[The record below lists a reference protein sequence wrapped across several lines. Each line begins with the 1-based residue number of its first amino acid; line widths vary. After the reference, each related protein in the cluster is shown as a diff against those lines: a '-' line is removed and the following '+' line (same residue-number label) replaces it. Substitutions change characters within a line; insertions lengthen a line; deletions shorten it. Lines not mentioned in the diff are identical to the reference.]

1 MDTLHQFIENYGLIA
16 VFIGCVAE
24 GESAAIL
31 AGFFAHQHVFVPWQA
46 YAAVFLGAFLG
57 DALFFLTGRFFADNQ
72 YVTRLK
78 SRPGFERAFQLVQ
91 QHPTKYV
98 ILNRYVYG
106 FRLVGGVAAGL
117 SNIPAPKFVALNILS
132 SLIWASIFTSI
143 GWFFGLGAER
153 LIGDALKNHHRIV
166 IGLGIGLAVAV
177 IGGLLAHRLARRN
190 HEGHASTSSQPDRP
204 SPL

>member
-1 MDTLHQFIENYGLIA
+1 LSRITALSLF
-16 VFIGCVAE
+16 FSVAWLKA
-24 GESAAIL
+24 SAAVL
-31 AGFFAHQHVFVPWQA
+31 AGFFAHQHIFVPWQA
-46 YAAVFLGAFLG
+46 YVMAFAGAFLG
-57 DALFFLTGRFFADNQ
+57 DALFFLAGRSFAGHRFVNS
-72 YVTRLK
+72 L
-78 SRPGFERAFQLVQ
+78 RPGFDKAFQLVR

-117 SNIPAPKFVALNILS
+117 SDIPAAKFAALNMLS

-166 IGLGIGLAVAV
+166 IGLGIGLAVA
-177 IGGLLAHRLARRN
+177 IIAGLIAHRLTQRER
-190 HEGHASTSSQPDRP
+190 
-204 SPL
+204 

>member
-1 MDTLHQFIENYGLIA
+1 MDTLHRFIESYGLIA
-16 VFIGCVAE
+16 VFLGCVAE

-31 AGFFAHQHVFVPWQA
+31 AGFFAHQHVFAPWQA
-46 YAAVFLGAFLG
+46 FAAALSGAFLG
-57 DALFFLTGRFFADNQ
+57 DGLFFLAGRSFARH
-72 YVTRLK
+72 RLVASLK
-78 SRPGFERAFQLVQ
+78 ARPGFDRAFALVQ
-91 QHPTKYV
+91 EHPAKYV

-117 SNIPAPKFVALNILS
+117 SDIPVPKFVLLNVLS
-132 SLIWASIFTSI
+132 SLIWASIFTAI

-177 IGGLLAHRLARRN
+177 IGGLLAHHFARR
-190 HEGHASTSSQPDRP
+190 GRTSGGSKGGE
-204 SPL
+204 